1 MSSLILDLPTA
12 TGHTSITSDTYVSQ
26 ILPILYALS
35 LRSLFA
41 APYIPPIDPSN
52 ASDTQNFDEAFLDMD
67 PIIDTEPEPET
78 QTDSERERSERD
90 ETETPSRSPQRPV
103 EDDGDVFDGYSF
115 KGRHSVIL
123 DDPEDDGYDGHVE
136 DEEGEDEEE
145 DEEAETAK
153 PDEEPVNVVAPEGV
167 KNVAAEPEV
176 VQDEKPTPPAD
187 DEVIEETPPEIPAK
201 EVAEAETV
209 VTSPPPPPPPPAEP
223 TKLPAPPPKPAL
235 KSIEPRPS
243 KAVTIATPRPQ
254 PRRREKSGVP
264 ALDRHLSRVVDEDE
278 DVGTVTER
286 DDDDWD
292 FVETPGGE
300 DRNGAKG
307 TSLFARGV
315 VDRYRLAVFRKA
327 SSSHAQGGQGRS
339 FSGLSVDSDIGG
351 GGDSSPSSEK
361 RRGRNTGLSIGKS
374 TRQFLRARSPPSTF
388 SSGTRSTSRTT
399 VASSSQYMATG
410 TVSSVSS
417 GGLLTPSQSMVQ
429 QHQQPGPSPH
439 SLKSKDST
447 TSMGSPSGSSDGD
460 RRSLSQSAAD
470 VSLGGSPSV
479 APSGESSATE
489 NGKRPVRTSSGDE
502 PGHKLK
508 KMKKYKEGAEKVLS
522 LFGSPRQERAQPS
535 SSQS

>member
-1 MSSLILDLPTA
+1 MSTTSVIFVSQPFFSTSSLLNAP
-12 TGHTSITSDTYVSQ
+12 
-26 ILPILYALS
+26 
-35 LRSLFA
+35 A

-78 QTDSERERSERD
+78 QTDSERERSER
-90 ETETPSRSPQRPV
+90 EESETPSRSPKQLPV
-103 EDDGDVFDGYSF
+103 DDDADVFDGYSF
-115 KGRHSVIL
+115 KGRQSVIL
-123 DDPEDDGYDGHVE
+123 DDDDDDDGYDGHAE
-136 DEEGEDEEE
+136 DEDEDDVEATEAEEE
-145 DEEAETAK
+145 PA
-153 PDEEPVNVVAPEGV
+153 NVAPEHA
-167 KNVAAEPEV
+167 KDVAAVQELEV
-176 VQDEKPTPPAD
+176 AQDDEKPTEAD
-187 DEVIEETPPEIPAK
+187 VKAETPPEIPAK
-201 EVAEAETV
+201 DVVEAIVAPVEPV
-209 VTSPPPPPPPPAEP
+209 KPPV
-223 TKLPAPPPKPAL
+223 PPPKTAM
-235 KSIEPRPS
+235 KSTETRPS

-254 PRRREKSGVP
+254 PRKREKSGVA

-278 DVGTVTER
+278 DAGTVTER

-327 SSSHAQGGQGRS
+327 SGTHSGGGQARS
-339 FSGLSVDSDIGG
+339 FSGVSVESDIGG
-351 GGDSSPSSEK
+351 NDPTTGSPSPSEK

-388 SSGTRSTSRTT
+388 SSGTRSVSRTT
-399 VASSSQYMATG
+399 VASSQHTAIA
-410 TVSSVSS
+410 S
-417 GGLLTPSQSMVQ
+417 GVGSGLLTPSPSMPTGV
-429 QHQQPGPSPH
+429 SPH

-470 VSLGGSPSV
+470 LSAPGALVVVPPGEGS
-479 APSGESSATE
+479 AAET
-489 NGKRPVRTSSGDE
+489 GKRPVRTSSGEE
-502 PGHKLK
+502 PVHKLK

-522 LFGSPRQERAQPS
+522 LFGSPRQERTQPS
-535 SSQS
+535 SHSPQS

>member
-1 MSSLILDLPTA
+1 
-12 TGHTSITSDTYVSQ
+12 
-26 ILPILYALS
+26 
-35 LRSLFA
+35 
-41 APYIPPIDPSN
+41 
-52 ASDTQNFDEAFLDMD
+52 MD
-67 PIIDTEPEPET
+67 PIIDNEPEPEA
-78 QTDSERERSERD
+78 QTDSERERSVQE
-90 ETETPSRSPQRPV
+90 ETDTPSRSPTQAPV
-103 EDDGDVFDGYSF
+103 GGDEDVFDGYSF

-123 DDPEDDGYDGHVE
+123 DDAEDDGYDGHAE
-136 DEEGEDEEE
+136 DEDEDEV
-145 DEEAETAK
+145 ET
-153 PDEEPVNVVAPEGV
+153 PTEPEEEPANVVLEDV
-167 KNVAAEPEV
+167 KGAAV
-176 VQDEKPTPPAD
+176 VQEPGVAHVEPIPRDEAV
-187 DEVIEETPPEIPAK
+187 EEIPPQTPAK
-201 EVAEAETV
+201 DVAEQVQTIV
-209 VTSPPPPPPPPAEP
+209 SPVESMKP
-223 TKLPAPPPKPAL
+223 PAPPPKTAL
-235 KSIEPRPS
+235 KSMEARPS

-264 ALDRHLSRVVDEDE
+264 ALDRHLSQVIDEE
-278 DVGTVTER
+278 DPGTVTER

-327 SSSHAQGGQGRS
+327 SSSSGQPRS

-351 GGDSSPSSEK
+351 NESTTASPSPSEK

-399 VASSSQYMATG
+399 AL
-410 TVSSVSS
+410 SSVSS
-417 GGLLTPSQSMVQ
+417 GLLTPSPSM
-429 QHQQPGPSPH
+429 QPGPSPATAISPH

-460 RRSLSQSAAD
+460 RRSLSQSGAD
-470 VSLGGSPSV
+470 LTVQGTSVS
-479 APSGESSATE
+479 PSGESGATE
-489 NGKRPVRTSSGDE
+489 NGKRPSRTSSGDE
-502 PGHKLK
+502 PVHKLK

-522 LFGSPRQERAQPS
+522 LFGSPRQERPHP

>member
-1 MSSLILDLPTA
+1 MSRLI
-12 TGHTSITSDTYVSQ
+12 
-26 ILPILYALS
+26 S
-35 LRSLFA
+35 LRDASLLSTLA

-78 QTDSERERSERD
+78 QTDSERERSEREESD
-90 ETETPSRSPQRPV
+90 TQSRSPKQLPV
-103 EDDGDVFDGYSF
+103 EDDADVFDGYSF

-123 DDPEDDGYDGHVE
+123 DDDDDDGYDGHAEDGDE
-136 DEEGEDEEE
+136 DEMEATEAEEE
-145 DEEAETAK
+145 PA
-153 PDEEPVNVVAPEGV
+153 NVAPKDAKDV
-167 KNVAAEPEV
+167 TAVQEPEV
-176 VQDEKPTPPAD
+176 AHDEKPTD
-187 DEVIEETPPEIPAK
+187 TVVKEIPPEIPVK
-201 EVAEAETV
+201 DVVEQGQPVVAPVELV
-209 VTSPPPPPPPPAEP
+209 KPPV
-223 TKLPAPPPKPAL
+223 PPPKTAL
-235 KSIEPRPS
+235 KSTEPRPS

-264 ALDRHLSRVVDEDE
+264 ALDRHLSRVIDEDE

-327 SSSHAQGGQGRS
+327 SGTHSSGGQPRS

-351 GGDSSPSSEK
+351 NDPTNASPSPSEK

-388 SSGTRSTSRTT
+388 SSGSRSISRTT
-399 VASSSQYMATG
+399 IASSTAPTTSGA
-410 TVSSVSS
+410 SS
-417 GGLLTPSQSMVQ
+417 GLLTPSPSMPTGMPPVTMV
-429 QHQQPGPSPH
+429 SPH

-447 TSMGSPSGSSDGD
+447 TSMSPSGSSDGD

-470 VSLGGSPSV
+470 LSAQASSV
-479 APSGESSATE
+479 TPSGESTPTE
-489 NGKRPVRTSSGDE
+489 NGKRRTSSGEE
-502 PGHKLK
+502 PVQKLK

-522 LFGSPRQERAQPS
+522 LFGSPRQERTQPS
-535 SSQS
+535 SQS